1 MRLSWMIRILAGGC
15 VPFVLMFTMMAGL
28 ILGMGMAS
36 AGVYITLSA
45 LVIPALVNAGINLYA
60 SHFFPF
66 FFGVFSSITPPVCLA
81 AFAAAGIAAPGR
93 FFAMLSAHD
102 IEAQTEELGDHFDFH
117 TNPFKEREEDIILI
131 TGKDAVKC
139 RQRPEIFADKRVYF
153 VEYLVDIDPYLV
165 DLIEHKL
172 KEKAIE
178 NGH

>member
-1 MRLSWMIRILAGGC
+1 
-15 VPFVLMFTMMAGL
+15 
-28 ILGMGMAS
+28 
-36 AGVYITLSA
+36 
-45 LVIPALVNAGINLYA
+45 
-60 SHFFPF
+60 
-66 FFGVFSSITPPVCLA
+66 
-81 AFAAAGIAAPGR
+81 
-93 FFAMLSAHD
+93 MLRAHD